1 MFNKLHICPICY
13 LDYDVK
19 TQMRKKHLIEKNPN
33 YIKQIKG
40 SLNKLNVERADPNVN
55 KYIVRQIKERERK
68 RLIEEAKRLKR
79 EKWINGVKIGTRLGA
94 LGFIGATGV
103 GVAKHIMLNKRK
115 HVLDSNRIK
124 YIDYQNDFEDM
135 QDQASFMLQNELRE
149 EDDYS
154 ERARMGRAL
163 NTLKN
168 IDEDDPVAK
177 QKVSRVIQDL
187 KQTSVSKRIMDL
199 LIGMK
204 MFF

>member
-1 MFNKLHICPICY
+1 MYNKS
-13 LDYDVK
+13 
-19 TQMRKKHLIEKNPN
+19 R
-33 YIKQIKG
+33 
-40 SLNKLNVERADPNVN
+40 
-55 KYIVRQIKERERK
+55 
-68 RLIEEAKRLKR
+68 
-79 EKWINGVKIGTRLGA
+79 
-94 LGFIGATGV
+94 
-103 GVAKHIMLNKRK
+103 
-115 HVLDSNRIK
+115 RIR

-154 ERARMGRAL
+154 ERAKMGRAL

-187 KQTSVSKRIMDL
+187 KQTSVSKRIIDL

>member
-149 EDDYS
+149 EDGGFYGHDFPDPSIYFPETFNYDEQTIATFLS
-154 ERARMGRAL
+154 VFIV
-163 NTLKN
+163 N
-168 IDEDDPVAK
+168 IV
-177 QKVSRVIQDL
+177 
-187 KQTSVSKRIMDL
+187 
-199 LIGMK
+199 
-204 MFF
+204 F